1 MNIASSLSCY
11 ECDPLAI
18 LSNSK
23 SPDIPQCAEDNAV
36 HGDLVNCDKSTDA
49 CSQAVFSKLNIID
62 FFKVYNI
69 LKLLWT
75 TSFCFNMFQSYS
87 SEEEELKY

>member
-1 MNIASSLSCY
+1 MIKGLFAENHQIITSIISIVIISPLNIASSLSCY

-18 LSNSK
+18 LGNTK

-49 CSQAVFSKLNIID
+49 CSQAVFSKLNIIIC
-62 FFKVYNI
+62 FKVYKI
-69 LKLLWT
+69 
-75 TSFCFNMFQSYS
+75 
-87 SEEEELKY
+87 

>member
-1 MNIASSLSCY
+1 MRKIFGEITGLISIIIIAPLNIASSLSCY

-18 LSNSK
+18 LGNTK

-49 CSQAVFSKLNIID
+49 CSQAVFSKLNIIIC
-62 FFKVYNI
+62 FKVYKI
-69 LKLLWT
+69 
-75 TSFCFNMFQSYS
+75 
-87 SEEEELKY
+87 